1 MVFTHLHCTALL
13 SSLQPMLFCLCESYC
28 MDSSTAAAQSSSM
41 PVLLSPL
48 AWEEGERKPF
58 WNEWSNIIQGLIL
71 VIGDCIL
78 WFYGLSLCFFRESWT
93 MYKKEWFLDLFVGK
107 FVILH
112 QSSLK
117 TYLSSGLFSDPSG
130 SHFEILKSNF
140 EEFDLSQFGDFLTLL
155 ALNRSVDT
163 TLTLQP
169 HGGMIQAWF
178 CLVLPIY
185 SGTFRS
191 LF

>member
-1 MVFTHLHCTALL
+1 
-13 SSLQPMLFCLCESYC
+13 
-28 MDSSTAAAQSSSM
+28 
-41 PVLLSPL
+41 
-48 AWEEGERKPF
+48 
-58 WNEWSNIIQGLIL
+58 
-71 VIGDCIL
+71 
-78 WFYGLSLCFFRESWT
+78 

-130 SHFEILKSNF
+130 SHFEILKNNF

-163 TLTLQP
+163 TLTLSSRT
-169 HGGMIQAWF
+169 AE
-178 CLVLPIY
+178 
-185 SGTFRS
+185 
-191 LF
+191 

>member
-1 MVFTHLHCTALL
+1 
-13 SSLQPMLFCLCESYC
+13 
-28 MDSSTAAAQSSSM
+28 M

-78 WFYGLSLCFFRESWT
+78 WFYGLSLCFFRERVPCT
-93 MYKKEWFLDLFVGK
+93 KRGVVFGPFCREICDLASK
-107 FVILH
+107 FFED
-112 QSSLK
+112 
-117 TYLSSGLFSDPSG
+117 LSELGSISDPSG
-130 SHFEILKSNF
+130 SHFEILESNF

-163 TLTLQP
+163 TLTLLAARRNDL
-169 HGGMIQAWF
+169 GM
-178 CLVLPIY
+178 VL
-185 SGTFRS
+185 SGFAH
-191 LF
+191 LFWDF